1 MDDGMADP
9 RTSIEIIAPTTEEAV
24 AQGAAELGVDP
35 EALDV
40 QVLDEGGKGL
50 FGLGLRQARVRLTI
64 RDQAAAPR
72 PAPSQPEA
80 RSASR
85 PKARPEARPEARP
98 PSRPEARPEARSAD
112 EADEPLRV
120 AEEILGELLERM
132 GVEATAQARWGEAA
146 AEDAHRPVLVD
157 LHGDD
162 LSILIGHRGETLAA
176 LQYITR
182 LIAGKEL
189 QQPAPILID
198 VEGYRARRESQLRQL
213 ARRMAEQAVERGR
226 TMALE
231 PMPANERRIIH
242 IELRDHADVTTESIG
257 EGDHRKVT
265 IIPRP

>member
-24 AQGAAELGVDP
+24 ARGAAELGVDP

-80 RSASR
+80 RATSR
-85 PKARPEARPEARP
+85 PKARSASRPEVRPEARREA
-98 PSRPEARPEARSAD
+98 PSDE

-120 AEEILGELLERM
+120 AEEILSELLERM
-132 GVEATAQARWGEAA
+132 GVEATVQARWGEAA

-231 PMPANERRIIH
+231 PMPASERRIIH